1 MNLICKITHLKNSR
15 DEDGVRIRE
24 AEERGDGIGCL
35 LEVSDGTNHCRVL
48 SACFNASI
56 FFLVAS
62 YLQRALS
69 GGYVRSVRV
78 YRRVHGVLGVTVL
91 WMVRVS
97 TMR

>member
-1 MNLICKITHLKNSR
+1 MNLTCKRTHLKNGG

-24 AEERGDGIGCL
+24 AEERGVGCL
-35 LEVSDGTNHCRVL
+35 LEVSDGTNHRRVL

-62 YLQRALS
+62 YSQRALS

-78 YRRVHGVLGVTVL
+78 YRRVHGVLRVTVL
-91 WMVRVS
+91 
-97 TMR
+97 